1 MRKLTIALLA
11 TAAIMLAGSLSW
23 RAEATTP
30 GSDASLPATAKYF
43 SPVAPLDG
51 TGFVVSTA
59 ARVLPANPRRRRP
72 MAHMHEARRIASN
85 IAKIPTLLGGS

>member
-43 SPVAPLDG
+43 SPVVKAACGQPGPHPHCTPGRHWVCGLHRCSCAPC
-51 TGFVVSTA
+51 
-59 ARVLPANPRRRRP
+59 
-72 MAHMHEARRIASN
+72 
-85 IAKIPTLLGGS
+85 